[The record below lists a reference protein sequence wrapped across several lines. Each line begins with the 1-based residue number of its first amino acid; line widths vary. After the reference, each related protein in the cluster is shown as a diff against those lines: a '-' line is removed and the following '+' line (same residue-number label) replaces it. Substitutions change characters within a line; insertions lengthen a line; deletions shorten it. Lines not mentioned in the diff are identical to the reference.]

1 MEQLSY
7 LTSSV
12 LTVKELTGYLH
23 GILESDE
30 ILKDI
35 WVVGELSNLSRASSG
50 HIYFTLK
57 DQTASLRCAIW
68 RQFALR
74 LSSLIQDGQL
84 IEAHGYIDIY
94 EAGGQLQFY
103 VDTIR
108 LAGEGFLYQEF
119 LQLKAKL
126 EAEGLFD
133 IERKRPIPTFPN
145 LIGIVTSPTGAALQD
160 ILNVLQRRFPL
171 AEIILS
177 PTPVQGSE
185 APAGLVSALKRIV
198 GEKPDV
204 IILARGGGS
213 LEDLSAFNDE
223 PLARAIVA
231 SPIPVITGIG
241 HETDFTI
248 ADFVADL
255 RAPTPTAAAEM
266 AVPNKDDLIMELSEW
281 TSKLYRINRHTMDNF
296 LWQLSDLV
304 NRLMNNSPVQYLAH
318 QSEKL
323 VDTSDLLIKTTF
335 HTLDIRRLY
344 LKDLH
349 GRLSALSPRA
359 TLKRGFALV
368 TNQMNDKL
376 VTSTNDVIDQ
386 LPIKIQVGDGTFG
399 ASVVQERPS

>member
-1 MEQLSY
+1 MEQLSF

-12 LTVKELTGYLH
+12 LSVKELTGYLH

-30 ILKDI
+30 VLKDI
-35 WVVGELSNLSRASSG
+35 WVAGEISNLSRASSG

-57 DQTASLRCAIW
+57 DQTASIRCAIW

-74 LSSLIQDGQL
+74 LSSRVQDGQS
-84 IEAHGYIDIY
+84 IEAHGYVDIY

-108 LAGEGFLYQEF
+108 LAGEGLLYQEF
-119 LQLKAKL
+119 LRLKAKL

-133 IERKRPIPTFPN
+133 IVRKRPIPTFPN

-171 AEIILS
+171 AKIILS

-185 APAGLVSALKRIV
+185 APAGLVSALKRIID
-198 GEKPDV
+198 EKPDV

-231 SPIPVITGIG
+231 SPIPIITGIG

-266 AVPNKDDLIMELSEW
+266 AVPNKDDLIVELSEW
-281 TSKLYRINRHTMDNF
+281 TSKLNRINRHNMDNL

-304 NRLMNNSPVQYLAH
+304 NQLLNNSPVQFLVH

-323 VDTSDLLIKTTF
+323 VDTSNLLNKTIV

-344 LKDLH
+344 LKDMH
-349 GRLSALSPRA
+349 GQLSALSPQA
-359 TLKRGFALV
+359 TLNRGFALV
-368 TNQMNDKL
+368 TNQLNNKL
-376 VTSTNDVIDQ
+376 VTSTSDVIEQ

-399 ASVVQERPS
+399 ASVVQE

>member
-1 MEQLSY
+1 MEQLSF

-12 LTVKELTGYLH
+12 LSVKELTGYLH

-30 ILKDI
+30 VLKDI
-35 WVVGELSNLSRASSG
+35 WVAGEISNLSRASSG

-57 DQTASLRCAIW
+57 DQTASIRCAIW

-74 LSSLIQDGQL
+74 LSSRVQDGQS
-84 IEAHGYIDIY
+84 IEAHGYVDIY

-108 LAGEGFLYQEF
+108 LAGEGLLYQEF
-119 LQLKAKL
+119 LRLKAKL

-133 IERKRPIPTFPN
+133 IVRKRPIPTFPN

-171 AEIILS
+171 AKIILS

-185 APAGLVSALKRIV
+185 APAGLVSALKRIID
-198 GEKPDV
+198 EKPDV

-231 SPIPVITGIG
+231 SPIPIITGIG

-266 AVPNKDDLIMELSEW
+266 AVPNKDDLIVELSEW
-281 TSKLYRINRHTMDNF
+281 TSKLNRINRHNMDNL

-304 NRLMNNSPVQYLAH
+304 NQLLNNSPVQFLVH

-323 VDTSDLLIKTTF
+323 VDTSNLLNKTIV

-344 LKDLH
+344 LKDMH
-349 GRLSALSPRA
+349 GQLSLN
-359 TLKRGFALV
+359 RGFALV
-368 TNQMNDKL
+368 TNQLNNKL
-376 VTSTNDVIDQ
+376 VTSTSDVIEQ

-399 ASVVQERPS
+399 ASVVQE

>member
-1 MEQLSY
+1 MEQLSFF
-7 LTSSV
+7 TSSV
-12 LTVKELTGYLH
+12 LSVKELTGYLH

-35 WVVGELSNLSRASSG
+35 WVAGEISNLSRAGSG

-57 DQTASLRCAIW
+57 DQTASIRCAMW

-74 LSSLIQDGQL
+74 LSSLIQDGQSV
-84 IEAHGYIDIY
+84 EAHGYVDIY

-108 LAGEGFLYQEF
+108 LAGEGLLYQEF
-119 LQLKAKL
+119 LQLKSRL

-133 IERKRPIPTFPN
+133 DARKRPLPAFPHA
-145 LIGIVTSPTGAALQD
+145 IGIVTSPAGAALQD

-171 AEIILS
+171 AEVILS

-185 APAGLVSALKRIV
+185 APTGLISAIRRIIDA
-198 GEKPDV
+198 KPDV
-204 IILARGGGS
+204 ILVARGGGS

-223 PLARAIVA
+223 LLARAIAA

-266 AVPNKDDLIMELSEW
+266 AVPNKDDLIVELSEW
-281 TSKLYRINRHTMDNF
+281 TSKLHRIYRHNMDNL
-296 LWQLSDLV
+296 LWQLSDQV
-304 NRLMNNSPVQYLAH
+304 NQLMKNSPVQSLTH

-323 VDTSDLLIKTTF
+323 VDTSNLLSKTVF
-335 HTLDIRRLY
+335 HILDIRRLY

-349 GRLSALSPRA
+349 GQMSALSPQA
-359 TLKRGFALV
+359 TLNRGFALV
-368 TNQMNDKL
+368 TNQLNNKL
-376 VTSTNDVIDQ
+376 VTSTSDVIDQ

-399 ASVVQERPS
+399 ASVVQE